1 MAEKIVIA
9 QLDLDVDALIKS
21 TSDVKKVIDQL
32 KEAQKNLAKQG
43 DTNSEQFVQNV
54 ADLKVLNSAYNSN
67 LKAISDSVN
76 AKAEETNRT
85 ALLSLALQ
93 AEATSIKE
101 AREQNS
107 LLNKLRNET
116 NVTTEEGK
124 KELEALNKK
133 LDENNAFI
141 KENADQY
148 LQQKINIGN
157 YSESI
162 KEAFQDLN
170 IFNGGLSG
178 FIGRAQQA
186 GGVLPL
192 LSNGLKAVTTG
203 IVGMTRAA
211 LTFLAT
217 PIGAVI
223 GAIGLALGLVINYLK
238 STQGGIDAVT
248 SVTRPLQ
255 AIFQSLIGVF
265 QKVGKA
271 LFDAFSNPKQVLTDL
286 ADFVKQNLINRFTAF
301 GKILDGILTLDF
313 AKIGDGVL
321 QAGTGVENLTGKIKD
336 GAKATGEF
344 LDEAVK
350 KGQEIDRLTKE
361 AEIAQLAY
369 NRAQI
374 KTNDLIDEQLLISKD
389 TSKTFAERAKASEEI
404 IRLTEE
410 LSKAEEA
417 IIQKKIQALKIQQS
431 LNDTTREGN
440 QELIDLEV
448 QLDEA
453 QDRGLNARLEQT
465 RVLSGLKKEQQ
476 AEAVEQAKAEA
487 DRQQK
492 ILDDAVSIS
501 KAQLDLFLSEQG
513 IKSKSLEEGLKLAEQ
528 IAQKQIAINQK
539 VFDAS
544 KKTEA
549 DKLALQTA
557 NNEARNTLLQAQ
569 ADAVIANVD
578 RELQIFKDANKT
590 QLDDKK
596 FLTEELANE
605 EINRLNRIAE
615 EEAEAQTQR
624 LINGQITE
632 AQYQDAIKAIDEKFY
647 QDKLAIEQQ
656 RKVAEAERKLIDLE
670 NEKIARELEFQNNF
684 ANRQQELE
692 AGLKQELEAA
702 EKSGADKNKIKQKYQ
717 ALQKKLDGDLKDF
730 EMQQYR
736 EIADLTMGIF
746 KENTVAF
753 KAAATAKVLLDTI
766 EKFNVAKNTGLALAA
781 NPLTASL
788 APNAFLQAGLIAAGG
803 ALQIGKIAGVKFE
816 KGGTMEVGGNRH
828 AQGGTKFVG
837 SDGTRFEAEK
847 GELIGVLNRNASSA
861 FMSFNDAFG
870 SKGKVGTTYA
880 QTGGII
886 ARGMDSG
893 VADLQQ
899 LAVLTADAVSQI
911 PAPIV
916 TVEDINTVGN
926 RVNVIESGANF

>member
-192 LSNGLKAVTTG
+192 LSNGVKAVTSG
-203 IVGMTRAA
+203 IVGMTRAT

-223 GAIGLALGLVINYLK
+223 GAIGLALGALISFLK
-238 STQGGIDAVT
+238 NTQGGIDAVT
-248 SVTRPLQ
+248 AVTRPLQ
-255 AIFQSLIGVF
+255 AVLQAVGTVVT
-265 QKVGKA
+265 KVGKA
-271 LFDAFSNPKQVLTDL
+271 LFEAFSNPKKTLIEL
-286 ADFVKQNLINRFTAF
+286 GEFVKQNLINRFTAF
-301 GKILDGILTLDF
+301 GKILEGIITLDF

-321 QAGTGVENLTGKIKD
+321 QAGTGVENLTGKIQD
-336 GAKATGEF
+336 TAKATGD
-344 LDEAVK
+344 LISNAVK
-350 KGQEIDRLTKE
+350 IGQEIDRLTKE
-361 AEIAQLAY
+361 IERDQLAY
-369 NRAQI
+369 NRAVI
-374 KTNDLIDEQLLISKD
+374 STNDLIDEQKLIIKD
-389 TSKTFAERAKASEEI
+389 TSKSFAERGAAAEEQ

-410 LSKAEEA
+410 LSKKEAE
-417 IIQKKIQALKIQQS
+417 IVQKKIKALELEYSLKDAKELTIEEQQK
-431 LNDTTREGN
+431 
-440 QELIDLEV
+440 LIDLEKE
-448 QLDEA
+448 LDDAE
-453 QDRGLNARLEQT
+453 DRGLEARLENA

-476 AEAVEQAKAEA
+476 AEAEAQAKAEA

-492 ILDDAVSIS
+492 ILDDAVAIS
-501 KAQLDLFLSEQG
+501 KAQLDLFISEQG
-513 IKSKSLEEGLKLAEQ
+513 IKAKSLEEGLKLAEQ

-549 DKLALQTA
+549 DRLALQTA
-557 NNEARNTLLQAQ
+557 NNEARNILLQAQ

-656 RKVAEAERKLIDLE
+656 RKDAEALRKSIDLE
-670 NEKIARELEFQNNF
+670 NTLLEEGETFRQRLEREVGNLNLQREE
-684 ANRQQELE
+684 ELKN
-692 AGLKQELEAA
+692 ADKT
-702 EKSGADKNKIKQKYQ
+702 GADKAKINAKYDKQILDLRTATRNAEL
-717 ALQKKLDGDLKDF
+717 ALTQNVLG
-730 EMQQYR
+730 Q
-736 EIADLTMGIF
+736 IAGLL
-746 KENTVAF
+746 KENTVLAKTLSIAEATINTYLGAT
-753 KAAATAKVLLDTI
+753 KALATLPPPYGAIQAGITI
-766 EKFNVAKNTGLALAA
+766 ATGLGQVA
-781 NPLTASL
+781 
-788 APNAFLQAGLIAAGG
+788 
-803 ALQIGKIAGVKFE
+803 KIAGIKFE

-837 SDGTRFEAEK
+837 SDGSRFEAEK

-893 VADLQQ
+893 VADLAQ

-926 RVNVIESGANF
+926 RVNVIENGANF

>member
-192 LSNGLKAVTTG
+192 LSNGVKAVTSG
-203 IVGMTRAA
+203 IVGMTRAT

-223 GAIGLALGLVINYLK
+223 GAIGLALGALISFLK
-238 STQGGIDAVT
+238 NTQGGIDAVT
-248 SVTRPLQ
+248 AVTRPLQ
-255 AIFQSLIGVF
+255 AVLQAVGTVVT
-265 QKVGKA
+265 KVGKA
-271 LFDAFSNPKQVLTDL
+271 LFEAFSNPKKTLIEL
-286 ADFVKQNLINRFTAF
+286 GEFVKQNLINRFTAF
-301 GKILDGILTLDF
+301 GKILEGIITLDF

-321 QAGTGVENLTGKIKD
+321 QAGTGVENLTGKIQD
-336 GAKATGEF
+336 TAKATGD
-344 LDEAVK
+344 LISNAVK
-350 KGQEIDRLTKE
+350 VGQEIDRLNK
-361 AEIAQLAY
+361 EIARDQLAY
-369 NRAQI
+369 QKSQI
-374 KTNDLIDEQLLISKD
+374 ETNDLIDEQKLIIKD
-389 TSKTFAERAKASEEI
+389 TSKSFAERGAAAEEQ

-410 LSKAEEA
+410 LSKKEAE
-417 IIQKKIQALKIQQS
+417 IVQKKIKALELEYSLKDAKELTIEEQQK
-431 LNDTTREGN
+431 
-440 QELIDLEV
+440 LIDLEKE
-448 QLDEA
+448 LDDAE
-453 QDRGLNARLEQT
+453 DRGLEARLENA

-476 AEAVEQAKAEA
+476 AEAEAQAKAEA

-492 ILDDAVSIS
+492 ILDDAVAIS
-501 KAQLDLFLSEQG
+501 KAQLDLFISEQG
-513 IKSKSLEEGLKLAEQ
+513 IKAKSLEEGLKLAEQ

-557 NNEARNTLLQAQ
+557 NNEARNILLQAQ

-578 RELQIFKDANKT
+578 RELQIFKDANKS

-632 AQYQDAIKAIDEKFY
+632 AQYQDAIKAIDEKYY

-656 RKVAEAERKLIDLE
+656 RKDAEALRKSIDLE
-670 NEKIARELEFQNNF
+670 NTLLEEGETFRQRLEREVGNLNLQREE
-684 ANRQQELE
+684 ELKN
-692 AGLKQELEAA
+692 ADKT
-702 EKSGADKNKIKQKYQ
+702 GADKAKINAKYDKQILDLRTATRNAEL
-717 ALQKKLDGDLKDF
+717 ALTQNVLG
-730 EMQQYR
+730 Q
-736 EIADLTMGIF
+736 IAGLL
-746 KENTVAF
+746 KENTVLAKTLSIAEATINTYLGAT
-753 KAAATAKVLLDTI
+753 KALATLPPPYGAIQAGITI
-766 EKFNVAKNTGLALAA
+766 ATGLGQVA
-781 NPLTASL
+781 
-788 APNAFLQAGLIAAGG
+788 
-803 ALQIGKIAGVKFE
+803 KIAGVKFE

-893 VADLQQ
+893 VADLAQ

-926 RVNVIESGANF
+926 RVNVIENGANF

>member
-116 NVTTEEGK
+116 NVTTEEGRA
-124 KELEALNKK
+124 EIEALNKK
-133 LDENNAFI
+133 LDENNALI
-141 KENADQY
+141 KENADAY
-148 LQQKINIGN
+148 LKQKINIGN
-157 YSESI
+157 YKDSI
-162 KEAFQDLN
+162 KDALN
-170 IFNGGLSG
+170 ELNPLNGGLTG
-178 FIGRAQQA
+178 FIARSKEA
-186 GGVLPL
+186 GGVGNLVKTS
-192 LSNGLKAVTTG
+192 LSGVAQGFLGITKASLAF
-203 IVGMTRAA
+203 I
-211 LTFLAT
+211 AT
-217 PIGAVI
+217 PIGAVLA
-223 GAIGLALGLVINYLK
+223 AIVLAFTLVKNAMNRSEESTNKISKLFSVFSGILNKFLKVLEPLGDFIINYIVGYFEALGKAASFALDVISSGLELLGFDDAAK
-238 STQGGIDAVT
+238 SVKG
-248 SVTRPLQ
+248 
-255 AIFQSLIGVF
+255 FQEEMAKTIKEA
-265 QKVGKA
+265 QK
-271 LFDAFSNPKQVLTDL
+271 L
-286 ADFVKQNLINRFTAF
+286 ADAEAELEKAQRASQRTQLEYQKNAEKLRQIRDDETKTFQERISANEEL
-301 GKILDGILTLDF
+301 GKVLKDQLRDEL
-313 AKIGDGVL
+313 KIAELSLSVANQRIKSEG
-321 QAGTGVENLTGKIKD
+321 ATKENLDK
-336 GAKATGEF
+336 
-344 LDEAVK
+344 
-350 KGQEIDRLTKE
+350 
-361 AEIAQLAY
+361 
-369 NRAQI
+369 
-374 KTNDLIDEQLLISKD
+374 
-389 TSKTFAERAKASEEI
+389 
-404 IRLTEE
+404 
-410 LSKAEEA
+410 
-417 IIQKKIQALKIQQS
+417 
-431 LNDTTREGN
+431 
-440 QELIDLEV
+440 
-448 QLDEA
+448 
-453 QDRGLNARLEQT
+453 
-465 RVLSGLKKEQQ
+465 Q
-476 AEAVEQAKAEA
+476 AEALTTIADIQERITGQESEQLVNRNSLQKEYAQKVAETN
-487 DRQQK
+487 QK
-492 ILDDAVSIS
+492 ILDNAVALN

-513 IKSKSLEEGLKLAEQ
+513 IKAKSLEEGLKLAEQ

-544 KKTEA
+544 KKTEV
-549 DKLALQTA
+549 DRLALQTA
-557 NNEARNTLLQAQ
+557 NNEVRNTLLQTQ

-656 RKVAEAERKLIDLE
+656 RKDAEALRKSIDLE
-670 NEKIARELEFQNNF
+670 NTLLEEGETFRQRLEREVGNLNLQREE
-684 ANRQQELE
+684 ELKN
-692 AGLKQELEAA
+692 ADKT
-702 EKSGADKNKIKQKYQ
+702 GADKAKINAKYDKQILDLRTATRNAEL
-717 ALQKKLDGDLKDF
+717 ALTQNVLG
-730 EMQQYR
+730 Q
-736 EIADLTMGIF
+736 IAGLL
-746 KENTVAF
+746 KENTVLAKTLSIAEATINTYLGAT
-753 KAAATAKVLLDTI
+753 KALATLPPPYGAIQAGITI
-766 EKFNVAKNTGLALAA
+766 ATGLGQVA
-781 NPLTASL
+781 
-788 APNAFLQAGLIAAGG
+788 
-803 ALQIGKIAGVKFE
+803 KIAGIKFE

-893 VADLQQ
+893 VADLAQ

-926 RVNVIESGANF
+926 RVNVIENGANF

>member
-192 LSNGLKAVTTG
+192 LSNGVKAVTSG
-203 IVGMTRAA
+203 IVGMTRAT

-223 GAIGLALGLVINYLK
+223 GAIGLALGALISFLK
-238 STQGGIDAVT
+238 NTQGGIDAVT
-248 SVTRPLQ
+248 AVTRPLQ
-255 AIFQSLIGVF
+255 AVLQAVGTVVT
-265 QKVGKA
+265 KVGKA
-271 LFDAFSNPKQVLTDL
+271 LFEAFSNPKKTLIEL
-286 ADFVKQNLINRFTAF
+286 GEFVKQNLINRFTAF
-301 GKILDGILTLDF
+301 GKILEGIITLDF

-321 QAGTGVENLTGKIKD
+321 QAGTGVENLTGKIQD
-336 GAKATGEF
+336 TAKATGD
-344 LDEAVK
+344 LISNAVK
-350 KGQEIDRLTKE
+350 VGQEIDRLNK
-361 AEIAQLAY
+361 EIARDQLAY
-369 NRAQI
+369 QKSQI
-374 KTNDLIDEQLLISKD
+374 ETNDLIDEQKLIIKD
-389 TSKTFAERAKASEEI
+389 TSKSFAERGAAAEEQ

-410 LSKAEEA
+410 LSKKEAE
-417 IIQKKIQALKIQQS
+417 IVQKKIKALELEYSLKDAKELTIEEQQK
-431 LNDTTREGN
+431 
-440 QELIDLEV
+440 LIDLEKE
-448 QLDEA
+448 LDDAE
-453 QDRGLNARLEQT
+453 DRGLEARLENA

-476 AEAVEQAKAEA
+476 AEAEAQAKAEA

-492 ILDDAVSIS
+492 ILDDAVAIS
-501 KAQLDLFLSEQG
+501 KAQLDLFISEQG
-513 IKSKSLEEGLKLAEQ
+513 IKAKSLEEGLKLAEQ

-557 NNEARNTLLQAQ
+557 NNEARNILLQAQ

-578 RELQIFKDANKT
+578 RELQIFKDANKS

-632 AQYQDAIKAIDEKFY
+632 AQYQDAIKAIDEKYY

-656 RKVAEAERKLIDLE
+656 RKDAEALRKSIDLE
-670 NEKIARELEFQNNF
+670 NTLLEEGETFRQRLEREVGNLNLQREE
-684 ANRQQELE
+684 ELKN
-692 AGLKQELEAA
+692 ADKT
-702 EKSGADKNKIKQKYQ
+702 GADKAKINAKYDKQILDLRTATRNAEL
-717 ALQKKLDGDLKDF
+717 ALTQNVLG
-730 EMQQYR
+730 Q
-736 EIADLTMGIF
+736 IAGLL
-746 KENTVAF
+746 KENTVLAKTLSIAEATINTYLGAT
-753 KAAATAKVLLDTI
+753 KALATLPPPYGAIQAGITI
-766 EKFNVAKNTGLALAA
+766 ATGLGQVA
-781 NPLTASL
+781 
-788 APNAFLQAGLIAAGG
+788 
-803 ALQIGKIAGVKFE
+803 KIAGIKFE

-893 VADLQQ
+893 VADLAQ

-926 RVNVIESGANF
+926 RVNVIENGANF

>member
-192 LSNGLKAVTTG
+192 LSNGVKAVTSG
-203 IVGMTRAA
+203 IVGMTRAT

-223 GAIGLALGLVINYLK
+223 GAIGLALGALISFLK
-238 STQGGIDAVT
+238 NTQGGIDAVT
-248 SVTRPLQ
+248 AVTRPLQ
-255 AIFQSLIGVF
+255 AVLQAVGTVVT
-265 QKVGKA
+265 KVGKA
-271 LFDAFSNPKQVLTDL
+271 LFEAFSNPKKTLIEL
-286 ADFVKQNLINRFTAF
+286 GEFVKQNLINRFTAF
-301 GKILDGILTLDF
+301 GKILEGIITLDF

-321 QAGTGVENLTGKIKD
+321 QAGTGVENLTGKIQD
-336 GAKATGEF
+336 TAKATGD
-344 LDEAVK
+344 LISNAVK
-350 KGQEIDRLTKE
+350 IGQEIDRLTKE
-361 AEIAQLAY
+361 IERDQLAY
-369 NRAQI
+369 NRAVI
-374 KTNDLIDEQLLISKD
+374 STNDLIDEQKLIIKD
-389 TSKTFAERAKASEEI
+389 TSKSFAERGAAAEEQ

-410 LSKAEEA
+410 LSKKEAE
-417 IIQKKIQALKIQQS
+417 IVQKKIKALELEYSLKDAKELTIEEQQK
-431 LNDTTREGN
+431 
-440 QELIDLEV
+440 LIDLEKE
-448 QLDEA
+448 LDDAE
-453 QDRGLNARLEQT
+453 DRGLEARLENA

-476 AEAVEQAKAEA
+476 AEAEAQAKAEA

-492 ILDDAVSIS
+492 ILDDAVAIS
-501 KAQLDLFLSEQG
+501 KAQLDLFISEQG
-513 IKSKSLEEGLKLAEQ
+513 IKAKSLEDGLKLAEQ

-549 DKLALQTA
+549 DRLALQTA
-557 NNEARNTLLQAQ
+557 NNEARNILLQAQ

-656 RKVAEAERKLIDLE
+656 RKDAEALRKSIDLE
-670 NEKIARELEFQNNF
+670 NTLLEEGETFRQRLEREVGNLNLQREE
-684 ANRQQELE
+684 ELKN
-692 AGLKQELEAA
+692 ADKT
-702 EKSGADKNKIKQKYQ
+702 GADKAKINAKYDKQILDLRTATRNAEL
-717 ALQKKLDGDLKDF
+717 ALTQNVLG
-730 EMQQYR
+730 Q
-736 EIADLTMGIF
+736 IAGLL
-746 KENTVAF
+746 KENTVLAKTLSIAEATINTYLGAT
-753 KAAATAKVLLDTI
+753 KALATLPPPYGAIQAGITI
-766 EKFNVAKNTGLALAA
+766 ATGLGQVA
-781 NPLTASL
+781 
-788 APNAFLQAGLIAAGG
+788 
-803 ALQIGKIAGVKFE
+803 KIAGIKFE

-893 VADLQQ
+893 VADLAQ

-926 RVNVIESGANF
+926 RVNVIENGANF